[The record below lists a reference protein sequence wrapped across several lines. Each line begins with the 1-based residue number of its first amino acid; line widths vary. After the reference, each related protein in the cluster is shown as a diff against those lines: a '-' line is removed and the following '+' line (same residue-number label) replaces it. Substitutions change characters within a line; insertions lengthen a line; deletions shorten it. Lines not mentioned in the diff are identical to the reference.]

1 MASASGPS
9 MPRAALTSAGSPP
22 VRIEC
27 HRLSEPCGSASMMR
41 QRLPSDWPCAARCAV
56 SVLLPAPP
64 LREATVMTFM
74 ASSPQGM
81 RFGLQRALNMVNV
94 WLTSGALWRDLKARA
109 PPSPLELK
117 HHQRGNHH
125 RAAGDLQRRE
135 NLAEKCR
142 AADRGEQRLEIHEQR
157 GAERADAHGGHVDEQ
172 DTECGRHPEG
182 DQRGPAANTGR

>member
-22 VRIEC
+22 DRIEC

-56 SVLLPAPP
+56 SVLFPAPP
-64 LREATVMTFM
+64 LREATVITFM
-74 ASSPQGM
+74 ASSPQRM

-94 WLTSGALWRDLKARA
+94 WLTPRLPGRDLKVRA
-109 PPSPLELK
+109 PSAPELE

-125 RAAGDLQRRE
+125 RAAGDL
-135 NLAEKCR
+135 
-142 AADRGEQRLEIHEQR
+142 
-157 GAERADAHGGHVDEQ
+157 
-172 DTECGRHPEG
+172 
-182 DQRGPAANTGR
+182 